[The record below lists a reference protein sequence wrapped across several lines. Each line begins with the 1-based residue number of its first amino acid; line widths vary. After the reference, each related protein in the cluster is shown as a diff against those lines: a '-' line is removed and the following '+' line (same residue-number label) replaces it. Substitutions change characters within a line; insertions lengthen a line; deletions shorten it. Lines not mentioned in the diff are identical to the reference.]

1 MTLIALLV
9 GASACSS
16 GVTFPARQ
24 SGAFVPSRPN
34 TSGQESAYGA
44 TAPGAPGGTSTSPIP
59 VETTAVRE
67 RRPPSRGEI
76 LTVMAA
82 LDRRE
87 IQLARLATRRAR
99 SPQVRDLA
107 ASLLVRRDAGTFDR
121 QEYASA
127 AKVSYRQTPEAAAVL
142 DDTTESLDELRRRPS
157 AEFDEAFL
165 DAIVGDKEEALEF
178 LDNQALDTDTDPQLQ
193 DLLRAYRRTISRE
206 LEAAERVRNRL
217 ESAARPERAGPA
229 ELGHCIRAVLR
240 EEARGPGTTASRTR
254 AGARSRP
261 PLQWRCKGW
270 CA

>member
-1 MTLIALLV
+1 MHARHGIALVALFV

-59 VETTAVRE
+59 VETTTAVVE

-127 AKVSYRQTPEAAAVL
+127 AKVSYRPTPEAAAVL
-142 DDTTESLDELRRRPS
+142 EDTNDSLDDLRARPS
-157 AEFDEAFL
+157 REFDEAFL
-165 DAIVGDKEEALEF
+165 DAIVDDKEEALEF
-178 LDNQALDTDTDPQLQ
+178 LDNQALEADADPALQ
-193 DLLRAYRRTISRE
+193 GLLRAYRRAISRE
-206 LEAAERVRNRL
+206 LEATERVRDRL
-217 ESAARPERAGPA
+217 ESAGS
-229 ELGHCIRAVLR
+229 
-240 EEARGPGTTASRTR
+240 T
-254 AGARSRP
+254 
-261 PLQWRCKGW
+261 
-270 CA
+270 